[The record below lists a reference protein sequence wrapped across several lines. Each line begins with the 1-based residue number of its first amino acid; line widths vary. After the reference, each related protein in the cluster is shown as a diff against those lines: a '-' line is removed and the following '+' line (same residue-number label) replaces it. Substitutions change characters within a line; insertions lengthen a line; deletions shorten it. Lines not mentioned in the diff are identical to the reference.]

1 MSGEGSQVT
10 KQQGQGTQ
18 CHTSTH
24 HTASQALIAPGSSF
38 ASAYTH
44 TEIHVQILVCVPVY
58 VCVHAYA
65 QHPVFIPVGERKQ
78 VTNGKTLGCNMAVR

>member
-24 HTASQALIAPGSSF
+24 HTASQDLMAPGSSF
-38 ASAYTH
+38 TSAYIH
-44 TEIHVQILVCVPVY
+44 TEIHVQILVYAPVY
-58 VCVHAYA
+58 VCVFMHVHNIQCSSQFQRQEEAG
-65 QHPVFIPVGERKQ
+65 H
-78 VTNGKTLGCNMAVR
+78 

>member
-24 HTASQALIAPGSSF
+24 HTANQALIAPGSS

-58 VCVHAYA
+58 VCVFMHMHNI
-65 QHPVFIPVGERKQ
+65 QCSSQCR
-78 VTNGKTLGCNMAVR
+78 R